1 MRVNETQNAIELD
14 DVAKSYRVPVHRVET
29 FKERVLHPFRSVEY
43 RELNALADVSFEIA
57 AGEFFGIA
65 GRNGSGKTTLL
76 KLLASIYAPDRGTI
90 RIAGRVAPFIELG
103 VGFNPE
109 LAARDNILLN
119 GVMMGLTP
127 KEARKRA
134 DRVIEFAELEEFVE
148 LKLKNY
154 SSGMR
159 VRLGF
164 AILVEADAD
173 ILLID
178 EVLAVGDAAFQ
189 QKCTDVFHDFKRK
202 GRTLVLVTHD
212 MSKLDEYCD
221 TAVLLHEGRVEEIGN
236 ADAVGRR
243 YMELNFAT
251 GETATPTVSQDEF
264 AGSARIT
271 QFRFE
276 NDAGEG
282 IENLQQGESI
292 WFRGEIEV
300 YEPIGHLDTIG
311 AGTFI
316 VALNNADDQR
326 VFELRSDPLTSSNGP
341 LLPGEKVLVRGRIE
355 NNLVG
360 GRYTADVEMTSFPQG
375 DMTIAF
381 RNGAA
386 SLLIYGTESSSGG
399 SGIIVPRHEL
409 QIERKAASGA
419 APRLTP
425 SSESA

>member
-1 MRVNETQNAIELD
+1 MPVNETPKAIELHD
-14 DVAKSYRVPVHRVET
+14 LAKSYRVPVHRVET

-43 RELNALADVSFEIA
+43 RELGALEGVSFDIM

-127 KEARKRA
+127 KEARRRA
-134 DRVIEFAELEEFVE
+134 DRVIEFAELEDFVE

-164 AILVEADAD
+164 AVLVEADAD
-173 ILLID
+173 IMLID

-189 QKCTDVFHDFKRK
+189 QKCTDVFYDLKRK
-202 GRTLVLVTHD
+202 GRTIVLVTHD
-212 MSKLDEYCD
+212 MNKLEEYSD
-221 TAVLLHEGRVEEIGN
+221 RAVLLHEGRVDEIGDV
-236 ADAVGRR
+236 DAVGAR
-243 YMELNFAT
+243 YLELNFNT
-251 GETATPTVSQDEF
+251 GDGGRPSVLSQDEF

-271 QFRFE
+271 DFRFE
-276 NDAGEG
+276 NGAGDAVD
-282 IENLQQGESI
+282 NLPHGESI
-292 WFRGEIEV
+292 RFRGEIEV
-300 YEPIGHLDTIG
+300 HEPIGAVDAIG

-316 VALNNADDQR
+316 VALHNVENQR
-326 VFELRSDPLTSSNGP
+326 VFEVRSDPLTSVNGP
-341 LLPGEKVLVRGRIE
+341 LRPGEKVAVRGTIE
-355 NNLVG
+355 NNLVD
-360 GRYTADVEMTSFPQG
+360 GRYTADVSMSTYPQG
-375 DMTIAF
+375 DMMIAF
-381 RNGAA
+381 RHGAA
-386 SLLIYGTESSSGG
+386 SLLIYGTESPS
-399 SGIIVPRHEL
+399 
-409 QIERKAASGA
+409 AASGLIVPEHEVEVEREHDP
-419 APRLTP
+419 APQP
-425 SSESA
+425 D

>member
-1 MRVNETQNAIELD
+1 MRVIETPKAVELR

-43 RELNALADVSFEIA
+43 RELGALDDVSFDIA

-76 KLLASIYAPDRGTI
+76 KLLASIYAPDRGSI

-109 LAARDNILLN
+109 LAARDNVLLN

-127 KEARKRA
+127 KEARERA
-134 DRVIEFAELEEFVE
+134 DRVIEFAGLEEFVE

-164 AILVEADAD
+164 AVLVEADAD
-173 ILLID
+173 VLLID

-189 QKCTDVFHDFKRK
+189 QKCTDVFYDFKRK
-202 GRTLVLVTHD
+202 GRTIVLVTHD
-212 MSKLDEYCD
+212 MAKLDEYCD
-221 TAVLLHEGRVEEIGN
+221 RAVLLHEGRVEEIGD
-236 ADAVGRR
+236 AGAVGGR
-243 YMELNFAT
+243 YMELNFTT
-251 GETATPTVSQDEF
+251 GETAEARSALFQDEF
-264 AGSARIT
+264 AGSAGIT
-271 QFRFE
+271 HFRFE

-282 IENLQQGESI
+282 IENLHHGESI
-292 WFRGEIEV
+292 CFRGEIEV
-300 YEPIGHLDTIG
+300 YEPIGAVDALG

-316 VALNNADDQR
+316 VALNNAEDQR
-326 VFELRSDPLTSSNGP
+326 VFEVRSDPLTSSDGP
-341 LLPGEKVLVRGRIE
+341 LRPGEKLLVRGRIE

-360 GRYTADVEMTSFPQG
+360 GRYTADVAVTSFPQG

-381 RNGAA
+381 RHGAA
-386 SLLIYGTESSSGG
+386 GLLIYGTESSSAA
-399 SGIIVPRHEL
+399 SGIILPQHEF
-409 QIERKAASGA
+409 QIEREPDPTRQSG
-419 APRLTP
+419 
-425 SSESA
+425 